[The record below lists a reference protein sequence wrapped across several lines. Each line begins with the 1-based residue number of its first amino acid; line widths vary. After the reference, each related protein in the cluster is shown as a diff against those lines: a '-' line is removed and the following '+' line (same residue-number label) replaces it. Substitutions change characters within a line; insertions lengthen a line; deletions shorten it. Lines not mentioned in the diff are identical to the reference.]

1 MENNVQ
7 HNGFGKR
14 LLREAERITSN
25 FGMSRIAVISGVG
38 VREYYEKNGYHLDN
52 NYMVKE
58 LINKDKYFENLLIMT
73 IFLILLSIFY
83 DIYIYLSLIIL
94 KFEM

>member
-14 LLREAERITSN
+14 LFREAERITSN